1 MQSAKMTRKRFGV
14 FKTMVTA
21 SERKREVF
29 EFFNSN
35 VGNVADN
42 TELLRSAKELVGLFG
57 KVIRGYKL
65 YPRSNP
71 AFSKFGDQFKTKL
84 DDILS
89 KIPTISLKI
98 SPKGFMVGKSVLDT
112 NEKDKEIVFFLY
124 NDGLREIFF
133 QKGTAR
139 EEITELFN
147 VLAQCTLFANEDYD
161 LATLLWDHNFP
172 NIGYITEDELI
183 KENVVSYEENTFSPF
198 LVEELAYGEG
208 IDSIGDGGEDGEGED
223 GDSPEDAAK
232 GTGFEHDDFEKY
244 STLVFK
250 ENENID
256 LNEIKERL
264 DKRIENHSVGKMEMF
279 KFDEALKKN
288 SDSFVVNRFLRELSS
303 RLLLSQGNSSGQE
316 LLETAASLWEKLLLF
331 GSVKGAVLFI
341 KTLKMIAERLENDQ
355 PEYSRKIREGFS
367 SLGDNDFLADVFSTL
382 EDLPSDELEA
392 IGELFQMVPSSNI
405 GFLVLKINDLEST
418 QTRIS
423 VIESFSK
430 FVVITEDLLVLT
442 KHEDWK
448 VVRNALALMK
458 DKKDPRI
465 VPAIRNAI
473 SHPQKQARIEALALL
488 MEFSIEEA
496 MPALEKAVFS
506 SEREIRSIAIRKVLE
521 LKEPVVKAIVNRALQ
536 IHNLKK
542 LEKDE
547 VDEYFKLIIDMRRED
562 MYDLV
567 GNLLFSDDAEM
578 KGKAVMAI
586 FNAPTLSPF
595 SKFIAKASDISIMSK
610 MKNDDLKQFCRLYK
624 PETYKELLPKL
635 EYLFSISG
643 SIFNK
648 TVTGIKETVFK
659 ALVIYIDDP
668 SAIAFF
674 RKGLSSGSRE
684 TVSLIEKIAAKYL

>member
-1 MQSAKMTRKRFGV
+1 MPRNKFGA
-14 FKTMVTA
+14 FQNMVTA

-35 VGNVADN
+35 MGRVADN
-42 TELLRSAKELVGLFG
+42 VDLLRSAKELVGLFG

-71 AFSKFGDQFKTKL
+71 AFSKFGDQFKAKL

-89 KIPTISLKI
+89 TIPTISLKI

-133 QKGTAR
+133 QKGTTR
-139 EEITELFN
+139 DEISELFN
-147 VLAQCTLFANEDYD
+147 ILAQCTLFANEDYD
-161 LATLLWDHNFP
+161 LATLLWDHNFA

-183 KENVVSYEENTFSPF
+183 KENVVSHEENTFSPF

-208 IDSIGDGGEDGEGED
+208 MDSIGDGGEDGEGDE
-223 GDSPEDAAK
+223 GDSPEESAK
-232 GTGFEHDDFEKY
+232 GAGFEQDDFEKY
-244 STLVFK
+244 STLIFK
-250 ENENID
+250 ESENID
-256 LNEIKERL
+256 LNEVKERL
-264 DKRIENHSVGKMEMF
+264 DRRIENHSVGKMEMF

-288 SDSFVVNRFLRELSS
+288 SDGFVVNRFLRELSS
-303 RLLLSQGNSSGQE
+303 RLLRSQGSPAGLE

-331 GSVKGAVLFI
+331 GSVKGAILFI

-355 PEYSRKIREGFS
+355 PDYSKKIRDGFS
-367 SLGDNDFLADVFSTL
+367 SLDETDFLTDVFATL

-392 IGELFQMVPSSNI
+392 IGELFQMVPPSNV
-405 GFLVLKINDLEST
+405 GFLVAKINDLESAA
-418 QTRIS
+418 TRIA
-423 VIESFSK
+423 VIDSFAK
-430 FVVITEDLLVLT
+430 FIVISEELLSLT

-506 SEREIRSIAIRKVLE
+506 SEREIRAIAIRKVLE
-521 LKEPVVKAIVNRALQ
+521 LKEPRVKAIVNRALQ
-536 IHNLKK
+536 INNLKK
-542 LEKDE
+542 LDKDE
-547 VDEYFKLIIDMRRED
+547 SDEYFKLLIDVRRDD
-562 MYDLV
+562 MYDLI
-567 GNLLFSDDAEM
+567 GNLLFSEDAEM
-578 KGKAVMAI
+578 KGKAVVAI
-586 FNAPTLSPF
+586 FNAPSLSPF
-595 SKFIAKASDISIMSK
+595 SKFILKASDLSILSK
-610 MKNDDLKQFCRLYK
+610 MKNDEIKNFCKLYK

-635 EYLFSISG
+635 ESLFNVSG
-643 SIFNK
+643 TIFNK
-648 TVTGIKETVFK
+648 TVTGIKEIVFK

-668 SAIAFF
+668 SVVAFF
-674 RKGLSSGSRE
+674 RKGMSNGNRE